1 MEQESCG
8 RNHEAGVIKEEH
20 GGRIMEEQTWRSNHG
35 AGNIQETWKRN
46 DTSSRPQTWFL
57 FVILEE
63 ECWRRN
69 HRKEIIGEEAW
80 MRTH

>member
-1 MEQESCG
+1 MVL
-8 RNHEAGVIKEEH
+8 RVIQGYLMRPWETN
-20 GGRIMEEQTWRSNHG
+20 GGPVT
-35 AGNIQETWKRN
+35 KN
-46 DTSSRPQTWFL
+46 DTSARPQTWFL

-80 MRTH
+80 MRTHGAGIMWEES